1 MAAIMPDSDSED
13 ELPPGWEERAT
24 IDGSVYYVNHSTK
37 GTQWT
42 HPRTGK
48 KKVVSGDAVRSP
60 FVSTAD
66 MPFGWE
72 KCVSEDGKVFYVD
85 HSNRR
90 TTYTDPRLAFA
101 TEEKEHPYDFRQR
114 FDGSTTALQVLHGRD
129 LAGKLAIVTGANTG
143 IGYETAR
150 SLAFHGCTVIF
161 ACRNMESA
169 QTSIDKIKA
178 ERSNTNC
185 EAMELNLSS
194 LHSVKKFA
202 TNYKLRFNKV
212 DILILNAGVF
222 GMAFCLTDDNYE
234 TLFQVNHLGHFY
246 LTLQL
251 ESVLVSGSRVVVVS
265 SESHRFS
272 NLSSTSLSQ
281 ETLSPP
287 TSRAYWALMAYNN
300 SKLCNLLFANEL
312 AKRWKD
318 KGVYVNSLHPGNLV
332 SSDLSRH
339 WWPYRMLFAIAR
351 PFTKSLQQAASTTVY
366 CATAPELDNVTGLY
380 FNNCCRCAPSRAAQD
395 SEFAQKLWDISTEMV
410 NAFEGKC
417 TVSED
422 N

>member
-1 MAAIMPDSDSED
+1 
-13 ELPPGWEERAT
+13 
-24 IDGSVYYVNHSTK
+24 
-37 GTQWT
+37 
-42 HPRTGK
+42 
-48 KKVVSGDAVRSP
+48 
-60 FVSTAD
+60 

-178 ERSNTNC
+178 ERTNTNC

-251 ESVLVSGSRVVVVS
+251 ESVLVFQLEFYITKPRDTVS
-265 SESHRFS
+265 SNFS
-272 NLSSTSLSQ
+272 GVLGVDGFTTTPNYAMYCLLTSSLSAGRTKGCTSTHSIQGIWSALILVATGGLTECFLQSPAPSPSLCCAYSGVVANKRRNFALKLRLLLLVNKDLSTSF
-281 ETLSPP
+281 
-287 TSRAYWALMAYNN
+287 
-300 SKLCNLLFANEL
+300 KLAPAQLFA
-312 AKRWKD
+312 
-318 KGVYVNSLHPGNLV
+318 P
-332 SSDLSRH
+332 
-339 WWPYRMLFAIAR
+339 
-351 PFTKSLQQAASTTVY
+351 QQAASTTVY